1 MVFYLIL
8 QALWFIWP
16 AYCANA
22 FPPLMKGKRPLDFNK
37 NFGKTRFLGDSK
49 TIEGTIGGIL
59 FGVAI
64 GLVQMKIYGYIP
76 KDLDFFEFTIPIIVL
91 LSAGALSGDIIGSF
105 IKRRLVMKPGDP
117 AFLLDQLGFLI
128 MALVFAGFIYMPQ
141 VLTIII
147 LLIITPVVHVGANI
161 LGYFLKLKKHPW

>member
-22 FPPLMKGKRPLDFNK
+22 FPPLMKGKRPLDFDK
-37 NFGKTRFLGDSK
+37 NLGKNRFLGDSK
-49 TIEGTIGGIL
+49 TIEGTIGGVL

-64 GLVQMKIYGYIP
+64 GLVQTKIYGYIP
-76 KDLDFFEFTIPIIVL
+76 KDTGFFEFTIPIIVL
-91 LSAGALSGDIIGSF
+91 LSVGALFGDIIGSF
-105 IKRRLVMKPGDP
+105 IKRRLAMEPGDP
-117 AFLLDQLGFLI
+117 AFLLDQLGFL
-128 MALVFAGFIYMPQ
+128 VFALIFASFIYIPQ

-147 LLIITPVVHVGANI
+147 LLIITPVVHVGTNI